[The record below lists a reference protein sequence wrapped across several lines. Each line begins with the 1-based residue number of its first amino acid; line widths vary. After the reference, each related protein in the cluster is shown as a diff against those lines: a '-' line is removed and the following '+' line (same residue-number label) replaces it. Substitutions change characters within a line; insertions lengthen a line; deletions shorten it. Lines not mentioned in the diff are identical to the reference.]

1 MRELG
6 LTIDKIIA
14 GDVRTASRVI
24 SFAENEDAR
33 AAHILKALFAHTGR
47 AKVIGITGAPGSGKS
62 TLTDKLAKEMRRRDK
77 KVGIVAVDPTS
88 PFTGGAILGDRIR
101 MSSLATDPGVFIR
114 SMGTRGQLGGLA
126 KNTMSAVRI
135 LDAFG
140 CDYIFI
146 ETVGVGQSEVDII
159 KLADLVLIVNVPGL
173 GDDIQAIKAGLMEIG
188 DIMVV
193 NKADKEGADR
203 LVIELETMLDFR
215 GEQEG
220 LRPPVLR
227 TIAQDGEGVPTL
239 CDQIDIHFEHNQ
251 KIGLLEKRRRRNLRL
266 EVENLLLDRFTRRMR
281 QVITAADE
289 MDNLTESLYNRETD
303 PYTVAETLGES
314 MKLP

>member
-1 MRELG
+1 M
-6 LTIDKIIA
+6 
-14 GDVRTASRVI
+14 
-24 SFAENEDAR
+24 
-33 AAHILKALFAHTGR
+33 
-47 AKVIGITGAPGSGKS
+47 
-62 TLTDKLAKEMRRRDK
+62 
-77 KVGIVAVDPTS
+77 
-88 PFTGGAILGDRIR
+88 
-101 MSSLATDPGVFIR
+101 
-114 SMGTRGQLGGLA
+114 
-126 KNTMSAVRI
+126 
-135 LDAFG
+135 
-140 CDYIFI
+140 
-146 ETVGVGQSEVDII
+146 DII

-188 DIMVV
+188 EIMVV

-266 EVENLLLDRFTRRMR
+266 EVENLNDRFTRRMR
-281 QVITAADE
+281 QVYYAADE
-289 MDNLTESLYNRETD
+289 MTPTELCGRRPLYR
-303 PYTVAETLGES
+303 GRG
-314 MKLP
+314 